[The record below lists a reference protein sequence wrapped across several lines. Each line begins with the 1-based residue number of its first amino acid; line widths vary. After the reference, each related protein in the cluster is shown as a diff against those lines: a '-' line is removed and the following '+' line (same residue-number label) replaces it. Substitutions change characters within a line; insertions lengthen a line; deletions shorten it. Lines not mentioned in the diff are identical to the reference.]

1 MKKFIALMVSFVLVL
16 GDITGVGAVKITDD
30 NVLATVE
37 WSASDFTVATGA
49 QTQTVNELT
58 VQTDGGNDKINYNFD
73 NITYIL
79 HWNGINPNG
88 TSNKRKL
95 IFEAD
100 YDGNVTL
107 TAIPIA
113 NKYPTSFFVSNKET
127 GVTEEYYIGNSI
139 NLTDVNFSVTANN
152 TYTIVADTATGFSGT
167 GTGLRIKTVKY
178 TYEKATPTLTASP
191 TPTVTVAP
199 TPTITPTASPTPT
212 ATPTVTPVPAVTP
225 TPTITST
232 PTTTPPLTPAITPT
246 PTIIP
251 TATPTITPTST
262 PTPTPTIKV
271 TPTPTATP
279 IATPTITVALTATPL
294 ITPTPTA
301 TIIPTVTP
309 TVIATTIP
317 TEIPV
322 KTATPTQTPE
332 VTLKPTVAPTTTPKV
347 TVAPTDKP
355 INNEII
361 SFDGNY
367 IEITVNNTD
376 MVVYAVSYYE
386 NGQLKSIE
394 TFSIDKIGKQSIK
407 LKNNADKVMLWD
419 KNMKPYDTKQK

>member
-1 MKKFIALMVSFVLVL
+1 MKKIIALMVSFVLVL

-127 GVTEEYYIGNSI
+127 GLTEEYYIGNSI
-139 NLTDVNFSVTANN
+139 NLTDVSFSVTANN

-178 TYEKATPTLTASP
+178 TYEKATPTATPTLTASP

-232 PTTTPPLTPAITPT
+232 PTTTPPLTPT
-246 PTIIP
+246 
-251 TATPTITPTST
+251 
-262 PTPTPTIKV
+262 
-271 TPTPTATP
+271 
-279 IATPTITVALTATPL
+279 

-376 MVVYAVSYYE
+376 MVVYAVSYHE